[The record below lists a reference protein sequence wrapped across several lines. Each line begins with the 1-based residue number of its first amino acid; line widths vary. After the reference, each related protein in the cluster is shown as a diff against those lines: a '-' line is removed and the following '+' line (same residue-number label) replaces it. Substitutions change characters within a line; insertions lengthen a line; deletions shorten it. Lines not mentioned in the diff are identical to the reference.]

1 MTERHKALGAIF
13 ACVLFWGFSFISI
26 KVAIAVFPPM
36 TLGLFRFVLA
46 LVFLFFIKRRF
57 APKET
62 LKIRDIPL
70 LFGAGITGVT
80 LYFFCENNGVAL
92 VTASEASIITGAIP
106 VLTMAA
112 EWTGAKLFRRPSGSI
127 LPERIGGRRWLGAA
141 ISMAG
146 VWLVAGAA
154 LAVSGS
160 LRGYLYMGG
169 AALSWVAYCFLTRPL
184 FARQNG
190 RAGDFAKA
198 SGPFQNPLDR
208 GLRSGETGQ
217 KPGFSAKSR
226 EAAPKTEIPEQRHS
240 SRSGRIYIVFWQSA
254 FGALGFLPFAIAE
267 YPQWGRPDIPVLLH
281 LTFLGIFCSA
291 LGYWFYAHSL
301 EVLGVSVSSVF
312 INFIP
317 VVTVSG
323 GFLLLGERL
332 SPLQWLGAILVLT
345 GVYLTMGKP
354 EESQKVRKNR

>member
-1 MTERHKALGAIF
+1 MTERHKALGAII

-26 KVAIAVFPPM
+26 KTAITVFPPM

-46 LVFLFFIKRRF
+46 LIFLFFIKCRF
-57 APKET
+57 APKEK
-62 LKIRDIPL
+62 LKLRDIPL

-80 LYFFCENNGVAL
+80 LYFFCENNGVSL

-112 EWTGAKLFRRPSGSI
+112 EWAGARLFRRASGPTP
-127 LPERIGGRRWLGAA
+127 PERIGGRRWLGAA
-141 ISMAG
+141 ISMTG

-190 RAGDFAKA
+190 RG
-198 SGPFQNPLDR
+198 
-208 GLRSGETGQ
+208 
-217 KPGFSAKSR
+217 
-226 EAAPKTEIPEQRHS
+226 
-240 SRSGRIYIVFWQSA
+240 GRIYIVFWQSV
-254 FGALGFLPFAIAE
+254 FGALGFLPFAAAE
-267 YPQWGRPDIPVLLH
+267 YPQWGRPDLPVLLH
-281 LTFLGIFCSA
+281 LIFLGIFCSA

-301 EVLGVSVSSVF
+301 EVLGVPVSSVF

-317 VVTVSG
+317 VVTVTG
-323 GFLLLGERL
+323 GFFLLGERL
-332 SPLQWLGAILVLT
+332 SPLQWFGALLVLT
-345 GVYLTMGKP
+345 GVYLAMGEP
-354 EESQKVRKNR
+354 ETP

>member
-46 LVFLFFIKRRF
+46 LVFLFFIKRGF
-57 APKET
+57 APKQT
-62 LKIRDIPL
+62 LKLRDVPL

-106 VLTMAA
+106 VLTMAV
-112 EWTGAKLFRRPSGSI
+112 EWAGAKLFRRPSGSSP
-127 LPERIGGRRWLGAA
+127 PERLGGRRWLGAV

-190 RAGDFAKA
+190 RAGDFAKD
-198 SGPFQNPLDR
+198 SGLSQNPVTA
-208 GLRSGETGQ
+208 GLRS
-217 KPGFSAKSR
+217 A
-226 EAAPKTEIPEQRHS
+226 
-240 SRSGRIYIVFWQSA
+240 RSGRIYIVFWQSV

-281 LTFLGIFCSA
+281 LIFLGIFCSA

-323 GFLLLGERL
+323 GFFLLGERL
-332 SPLQWLGAILVLT
+332 SPLQWFGAILVLT
-345 GVYLTMGKP
+345 GVYLTMGEP
-354 EESQKVRKNR
+354 EEIQKTSC

>member
-1 MTERHKALGAIF
+1 MTERHKALGAVI

-36 TLGLFRFVLA
+36 TLGLFRFALA
-46 LVFLFFIKRRF
+46 LVFLFFIKRRL
-57 APKET
+57 APKEK
-62 LKIRDIPL
+62 LKVRDLPL

-80 LYFFCENNGVAL
+80 LYFFCENNGVSR

-112 EWTGAKLFRRPSGSI
+112 EWVGARLPRPGAGKI
-127 LPERIGGRRWLGAA
+127 PRERIGGRRWLGAA

-160 LRGYLYMGG
+160 LSGYVYMGG

-184 FARQNG
+184 FARPG
-190 RAGDFAKA
+190 ARASAGA
-198 SGPFQNPLDR
+198 SPT
-208 GLRSGETGQ
+208 GEA
-217 KPGFSAKSR
+217 PEASAGNS
-226 EAAPKTEIPEQRHS
+226 
-240 SRSGRIYIVFWQSA
+240 RIYIVFWQSV
-254 FGALGFLPFAIAE
+254 FGALGFLPFAVAE
-267 YPQWGRPDIPVLLH
+267 YPQWGRPDLPILLH
-281 LTFLGIFCSA
+281 LLFLGVFCSA
-291 LGYWFYAHSL
+291 LGYWLYAFSL

-317 VVTVSG
+317 VVTVAG
-323 GFLLLGERL
+323 GFFLLGERL
-332 SPLQWLGAILVLT
+332 SPLQWIGAILVLA
-345 GVYLTMGKP
+345 GVYLTMGEPK
-354 EESQKVRKNR
+354 RI

>member
-26 KVAIAVFPPM
+26 KVVIAVFPPM

-57 APKET
+57 APQEK
-62 LKIRDIPL
+62 LKLRDIPL

-80 LYFFCENNGVAL
+80 LYFFCENNGVSL

-106 VLTMAA
+106 VLTMTA
-112 EWTGAKLFRRPSGSI
+112 EWAGGKLFRKALGPR
-127 LPERIGGRRWLGAA
+127 ERLGGRRWLGAA
-141 ISMAG
+141 ISMTG

-160 LRGYLYMGG
+160 LPGYLYMGG

-184 FARQNG
+184 FIR
-190 RAGDFAKA
+190 
-198 SGPFQNPLDR
+198 
-208 GLRSGETGQ
+208 RSG
-217 KPGFSAKSR
+217 KNSLSDSAK
-226 EAAPKTEIPEQRHS
+226 
-240 SRSGRIYIVFWQSA
+240 RSGGGRIYIVFWQSV
-254 FGALGFLPFAIAE
+254 FGALGFLPFAAAE
-267 YPQWGRPDIPVLLH
+267 YPQWGRPDLPVLLH
-281 LTFLGIFCSA
+281 LVFLGIFCSA
-291 LGYWFYAHSL
+291 LGYWLYAHSL

-317 VVTVSG
+317 VVTIIG
-323 GFLLLGERL
+323 GFFFLGERL
-332 SPLQWLGAILVLT
+332 SPLQWLGAILTLS
-345 GVYLTMGKP
+345 GVYLTMGEPKRP
-354 EESQKVRKNR
+354 SN